1 MDLIINLFITGG
13 YIPGKITSIRIVV
26 GAWCLLTLVLV
37 NVYKGVLISYVTA
50 THKAPQLINS
60 ADDLTTKP
68 EIHLVVNRGQ
78 GTDFV
83 LSVSVF
89 FKF

>member
-1 MDLIINLFITGG
+1 M
-13 YIPGKITSIRIVV
+13 
-26 GAWCLLTLVLV
+26 V
-37 NVYKGVLISYVTA
+37 NVYNGVLISYVTA
-50 THKAPQLINS
+50 THEAPQLINS

-83 LSVSVF
+83 LSVCVLF
-89 FKF
+89 FLFFLFFLKFELINSF